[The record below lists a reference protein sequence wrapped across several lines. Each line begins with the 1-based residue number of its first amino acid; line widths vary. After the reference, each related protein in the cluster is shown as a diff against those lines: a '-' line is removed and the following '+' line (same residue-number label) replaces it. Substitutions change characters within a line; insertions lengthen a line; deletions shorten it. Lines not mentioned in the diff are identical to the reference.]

1 MSSKIRT
8 LSVISILAAASITS
22 LTSCGNSSTNELII
36 GMEVKY
42 PPFNWAENSAS
53 DYTLPVSNHAGVFAD
68 GYDIQIAKILSE
80 KTGMKVSIFQSDWD
94 SLIPNLQSDT
104 INAIIAGMTDTA
116 ERELSI
122 DFTDEYYHSELV
134 LVTKKSIAD
143 QYTSAISADDF
154 GSFISGKMLV
164 SQSGTVTDDIIN
176 DVFTTYG
183 AIRNNP
189 VDTFAIA
196 AQNISSGGAFAMTAE
211 LPVANSI
218 VSSFTDLGIV
228 HIDQSILGDS
238 LSSLGVSIGIK
249 KGNTALQ
256 TALNSALAEIT
267 ADQRLSL
274 MTAATSRS
282 ATTE

>member
-36 GMEVKY
+36 GMEVNY
-42 PPFNWAENSAS
+42 APFNWAESSAS

>member
-1 MSSKIRT
+1 
-8 LSVISILAAASITS
+8 
-22 LTSCGNSSTNELII
+22 
-36 GMEVKY
+36 MEVNY
-42 PPFNWAENSAS
+42 APFNWAESSAS

-68 GYDIQIAKILSE
+68 GYDIQVAKILSE

-94 SLIPNLQSDT
+94 SLIPNLQSNT

-122 DFTDEYYHSELV
+122 DFTNEYYHSELV
-134 LVTKKSIAD
+134 LVTKKSIAE

-164 SQSGTVTDDIIN
+164 SQSGTVTDDIIG

-196 AQNISSGGAFAMTAE
+196 AQNVSSGGAFAMTAE

-256 TALNSALAEIT
+256 TSLNSALAEIT

-274 MTAATSRS
+274 MTAATLRS

>member
-22 LTSCGNSSTNELII
+22 LASCGSSSTNELII
-36 GMEVKY
+36 GMEVNY
-42 PPFNWAENSAS
+42 APFNWAESSAS

-68 GYDIQIAKILSE
+68 GYDIQVAKILSE

-94 SLIPNLQSDT
+94 SLIPNLQSNT

-122 DFTDEYYHSELV
+122 DFTNEYYHSELV
-134 LVTKKSIAD
+134 LVTKKSIAE

-164 SQSGTVTDDIIN
+164 SQSGTVTDDIIG

-196 AQNISSGGAFAMTAE
+196 AQNVSSGGAFAMTAE

-256 TALNSALAEIT
+256 TSLNSALAEIT

-274 MTAATSRS
+274 MTAATLRS